1 MPKEKPVAP
10 IAVVTDS
17 TSVIPAELVAKYGIF
32 IGHQVVIWDGKSL
45 EDGVDIMPDA
55 FYARLKTSATMPTT
69 SQVTVASFQKIFAP
83 LVAAGRPIVSILV
96 SAKLSGTIQSA
107 ELAKQDFPGAQI
119 EIVDSMQA
127 GMALGFQALM
137 TARQVEAGRSFA
149 EVVAYAHKVKEHT
162 GTMLVVD
169 TLEFLHRG
177 GRIGGAQRLVG
188 TALNMKPLL
197 HVENGRIEPLE
208 RIRTKPKALA
218 RMMDLIEQKVK
229 GHSQVRI
236 ATMHAAAQPD
246 AADLLAQAK
255 ARFSPVETIL
265 TWASPAIGANT
276 GPGTVAVGYCVD
288 L

>member
-1 MPKEKPVAP
+1 MAP
-10 IAVVTDS
+10 IALVTDS

-32 IGHQVVIWDGKSL
+32 VGPQVVIWDGKTL

-55 FYARLKTSATMPTT
+55 FYARLKTSPTMPTT

-83 LVAAGRPIVSILV
+83 LVAAGRPIIAILV
-96 SAKLSGTIQSA
+96 STKLSGSIDSA
-107 ELAKQDFPGAQI
+107 EQAKKEFPGAQI

-127 GMALGFQALM
+127 GMALGFQVLM
-137 TARQVEAGRSFA
+137 TARQVAAGRSLA
-149 EVVAYAHKVKEHT
+149 EVAAYAHQAKDHT

-177 GRIGGAQRLVG
+177 GRIGGAQRLLG

-208 RIRTKPKALA
+208 RIRTKAKALA
-218 RMMDLIEQKVK
+218 RMMDLLEEKVK
-229 GHSQVRI
+229 GHGQMRI
-236 ATMHAAAQPD
+236 AAMHAAAESD
-246 AADLLAQAK
+246 AAELLALAK
-255 ARFSPVETIL
+255 GRFSPVESIL
-265 TWASPAIGANT
+265 SWASPAIGTHT